1 MNEFTYTIQDPQGMH
16 ARPAGKI
23 AAIAQSYPGRVTL
36 WKGEEGVDVKKLLPL
51 IGTNLKQ
58 GDTVIIR
65 VEGENEEQA
74 ASSMEAAFKENI

>member
-1 MNEFTYTIQDPQGMH
+1 MKEFTYTIQDPQGMH

-36 WKGEEGVDVKKLLPL
+36 WKGEEGVDV
-51 IGTNLKQ
+51 N
-58 GDTVIIR
+58 TVIIR

>member
-1 MNEFTYTIQDPQGMH
+1 MQDLQ
-16 ARPAGKI
+16 
-23 AAIAQSYPGRVTL
+23 
-36 WKGEEGVDVKKLLPL
+36 VKL

>member
-1 MNEFTYTIQDPQGMH
+1 MKEFTYTIQDPQGMH

-51 IGTNLKQ
+51 IGTNLKH
-58 GDTVIIR
+58 TVIIR